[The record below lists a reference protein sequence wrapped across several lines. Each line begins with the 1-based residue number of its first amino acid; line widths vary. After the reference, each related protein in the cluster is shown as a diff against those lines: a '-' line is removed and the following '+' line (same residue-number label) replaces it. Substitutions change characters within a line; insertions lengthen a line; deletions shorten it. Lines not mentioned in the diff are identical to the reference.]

1 MTDVRRSGRRG
12 VPLRHEANILELIV
26 DGRDDLCDNDGKPV
40 LARVA
45 EAAGI
50 HKQRLSPLGFDS
62 WTLGALARYYAVSHN
77 ISDKEAIAVL
87 LRIGE
92 PEAVAA

>member
-12 VPLRHEANILELIV
+12 IPLRHEANILELIA
-26 DGRDDLCDNDGKPV
+26 DGRDDLCDSNGKPV
-40 LARVA
+40 PAYIA
-45 EAAGI
+45 KAAGI

-77 ISDKEAIAVL
+77 ISDKEAIAAL

>member
-12 VPLRHEANILELIV
+12 IPLSAEANILELIV
-26 DGRDDLCDNDGKPV
+26 AGRDDLCDSDGKPV
-40 LARVA
+40 LARIA
-45 EAAGI
+45 KAAGI

-62 WTLGALARYYAVSHN
+62 FTLGALVRYHAVSHN
-77 ISDKEAIAVL
+77 ISDKEAIAAL